1 VTRRWS
7 EADVALVAATLA
19 GAYLLKRHY
28 SGANADD
35 LAWILRPT
43 AWLVGAVT
51 GLGFH
56 HEAGAGYVLADRSF
70 VIARPCAGVN
80 FLIVA
85 WCSATIAFVRARRG
99 VAAKL
104 ALVGGGL
111 AAAYALALA
120 TNTVRIAVALAIRD
134 ADLGPRALVHQL
146 EGTVVYVAA
155 LCLAFAAARRV
166 IANDATVH
174 S

>member
-1 VTRRWS
+1 MRRWS
-7 EADVALVAATLA
+7 AIDLALVGATLA

-28 SGANADD
+28 SAANADD
-35 LAWILRPT
+35 LGWILRPT
-43 AWLVGAVT
+43 AWLVGATT
-51 GLGFH
+51 GLDFH
-56 HEAGAGYVLADRSF
+56 REAGAGYALVDRSF

-85 WCSATIAFVRARRG
+85 WCAAAIAFVRARRG
-99 VAAKL
+99 VAGKL

-111 AAAYALALA
+111 VAAYALALV
-120 TNTVRIAVALAIRD
+120 TNALRIAVALALRD
-134 ADLGPRALVHQL
+134 ADLGPRSLVHQL
-146 EGTVVYVAA
+146 EGTVVYVGA

-166 IANDATVH
+166 IANDAMVQ